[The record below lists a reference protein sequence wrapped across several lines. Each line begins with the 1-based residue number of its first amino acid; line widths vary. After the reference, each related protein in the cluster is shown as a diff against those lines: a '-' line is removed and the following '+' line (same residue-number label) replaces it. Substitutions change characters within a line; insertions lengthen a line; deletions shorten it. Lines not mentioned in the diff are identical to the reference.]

1 MNSLTSP
8 PQLQV
13 QQLVFAYPGQPA
25 LLQRWSASLPAG
37 LTVLH
42 GDMGSGKST
51 VLRLLAGTQA
61 PDAGQVRLVRADA
74 PDVALDLTR
83 EVFHVEPWNEAHDQI
98 SANAYAAAL
107 HADDV
112 RFDLSR
118 WQSLV
123 EGLSLHPHVDK
134 PLYMLSTGSKRK
146 VWLATALAC
155 GRALVLLD
163 EPTGGLDAPST
174 RCLWQALRDLAA
186 QGRSVIVLASAV
198 WPHDLPLAGVIELPL
213 RAEA

>member
-1 MNSLTSP
+1 MNALIGA

-13 QQLVFAYPGQPA
+13 QQLCFGYPGQPA
-25 LLQRWSASLPAG
+25 LLQRWSATLPAG

-42 GDMGSGKST
+42 GDIGSGKST
-51 VLRLLAGTQA
+51 VLRLLAGTQP

-74 PDVALDLTR
+74 LDVTLDLVR
-83 EVFHVEPWNEAHDQI
+83 EVFLVEPWNEAHDQI

-107 HADDV
+107 HANDA
-112 RFDLSR
+112 RFDLTR

-123 EGLSLHPHVDK
+123 EGLALRAHVDK

-146 VWLATALAC
+146 VWLAAALAC

-174 RCLWQALRDLAA
+174 RCLWQALRELALR
-186 QGRSVIVLASAV
+186 GRSVIVLASAV

-213 RAEA
+213 RADG